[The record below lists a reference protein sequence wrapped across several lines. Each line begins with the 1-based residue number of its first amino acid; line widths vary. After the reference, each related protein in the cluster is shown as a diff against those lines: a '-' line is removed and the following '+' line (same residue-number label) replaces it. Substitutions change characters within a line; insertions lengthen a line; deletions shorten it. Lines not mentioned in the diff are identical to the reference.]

1 VSKYCFRSGCNYP
14 EGECDGTCL
23 GDCLQG
29 KPTPEQSA
37 VKQFEEQCHRFY
49 ESIKAVVREE
59 IQKER
64 RPGGIL

>member
-1 VSKYCFRSGCNYP
+1 MSKYCFRSGCNYP

-23 GDCLQG
+23 REIE
-29 KPTPEQSA
+29 TPEQTA
-37 VKQFEEQCHRFY
+37 VKTFEEQCQQFY
-49 ESIKAVVREE
+49 EAVKAEVSKE